1 MAKLNKMEISAIAS
15 KIVDDVNSYNQG
27 VKTTLYKKEYEKW
40 LANFKRT
47 EEYKNLVK
55 FEELSKKVAEYTKDF
70 GWSYRVSSLK
80 ITNELLKDIFE
91 KDHKDVLK
99 FSPLNGDL
107 VERDIIIA
115 QAKNEDLE
123 SLINELTIKYKTV

>member
-27 VKTTLYKKEYEKW
+27 VRNTLYKKEYQKW
-40 LANFKRT
+40 LTDFRRT

-80 ITNELLKDIFE
+80 VSDESLKDIFE
-91 KDHKDVLK
+91 KEHKDVLK
-99 FSPLNGDL
+99 FSPLNGEL

-123 SLINELTIKYKTV
+123 SLINELTSKYKIV